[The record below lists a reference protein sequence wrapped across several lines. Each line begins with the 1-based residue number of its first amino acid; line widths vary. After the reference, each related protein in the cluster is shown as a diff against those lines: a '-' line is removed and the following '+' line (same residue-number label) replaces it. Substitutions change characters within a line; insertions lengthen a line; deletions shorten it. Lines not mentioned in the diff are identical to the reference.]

1 MMKVILLKDVKK
13 LGKKGET
20 KEVADGYGR
29 NFLISG
35 GLAVEAS
42 KGSMKVLV
50 TQKAE
55 NEAMDKQLENE
66 AEQLKANLKEIVL
79 DFKIKAG
86 KGGKVFGSIS
96 TKHIVE
102 KLRVE
107 HNIKLDKRKFIDTH
121 GASGLGTTLLKVD
134 LYKNKVI
141 GVVNVHLTQQA

>member
-1 MMKVILLKDVKK
+1 MKVILLSDVKK

-29 NFLISG
+29 NFLISR

-42 KGSMKVLV
+42 KTSIQVLD

-55 NEAMDKQLENE
+55 DKAMDKQLEQE
-66 AEQLKANLKEIVL
+66 AEVLKEKLKGIVL
-79 DFKIKAG
+79 EYKIKAG
-86 KGGKVFGSIS
+86 KGGKVFGSVS

-107 HNIKLDKRKFIDTH
+107 HDIKVDKRKFIDTQ
-121 GASGLGTTLLKVD
+121 GANGLGTTLLKVD
-134 LYKNKVI
+134 LYKNRVI
-141 GVVNVHLTQQA
+141 GVINVHLAQQD